1 MKKVHN
7 TVTNPTNVTA
17 TNPHS
22 DAVTPRTNVKGNKMR
37 NKQGGFST
45 MDFTFWMIFA
55 ALAFVALIGVYT
67 TANAASKKSTTSS
80 DIVQIKSAVED
91 WRGQRTNL
99 TGVSI
104 DKLCADGYGNKNA
117 PWCGASQDGK
127 LANSYGGD
135 YSVTVSTNV
144 SRVDIAISGID
155 TEYVTSLANDLAPMS
170 ADRCAAIDSCA
181 TTTVASDTIT
191 VTM

>member
-1 MKKVHN
+1 MEKAHN
-7 TVTNPTNVTA
+7 TVTNPTNVA
-17 TNPHS
+17 TTLPHS
-22 DAVTPRTNVKGNKMR
+22 DAVTPHTNVKGKQMR
-37 NKQGGFST
+37 NKQAGFST
-45 MDFTFWMIFA
+45 LDFVFWMIFA
-55 ALAFVALIGVYT
+55 ALAFVALISVYT
-67 TANAASKKSTTSS
+67 TASAASKKGTTSS

-144 SRVDIAISGID
+144 SRVDITISGID
-155 TEYVTSLANDLAPMS
+155 TEYVMSLANDLAPMS
-170 ADRCAAIDSCA
+170 ADRCAAIDGCA
-181 TTTVASDTIT
+181 TTTVASGTIK